1 MKCVHVGI
9 CLKEETLENIFPL
22 PLFPLNK
29 MLARQAETDTKLQNK
44 GFHNDEYKMKGFCFG
59 TITNTTM
66 YSFRYLNLP
75 HWMLRMVG
83 HTPLHSGHICNRT
96 YSSL

>member
-44 GFHNDEYKMKGFCFG
+44 GFHNDEYKMKGFCFWNYHKYNYVL
-59 TITNTTM
+59 I
-66 YSFRYLNLP
+66 SL
-75 HWMLRMVG
+75 
-83 HTPLHSGHICNRT
+83 SES
-96 YSSL
+96 SSLDVADGWSHFSSQRAHLQSNI